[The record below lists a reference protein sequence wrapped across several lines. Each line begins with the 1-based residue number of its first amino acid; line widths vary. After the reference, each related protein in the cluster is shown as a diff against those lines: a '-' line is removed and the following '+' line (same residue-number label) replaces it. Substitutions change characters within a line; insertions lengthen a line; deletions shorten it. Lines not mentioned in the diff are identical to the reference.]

1 MGKRIV
7 DIKTSV
13 VKGKMLKTVIYS
25 DGSKQVG
32 IISDDQIGKM
42 VRAIEGAP
50 DLKLIVGQK
59 KQSQAGNI
67 GALIVIVAMMY
78 GLMTLAA
85 YSHKT
90 EDRRCS
96 GEKWYTFDDCF

>member
-1 MGKRIV
+1 MKKRIV

-32 IISDDQIGKM
+32 IISDQQIGKLM
-42 VRAIEGAP
+42 QAIEGAP
-50 DLKLIVGQK
+50 DLKLLVGQK
-59 KQSQAGNI
+59 KAQAGNI
-67 GALIVIVAMMY
+67 GAFILFVGLIY

-90 EDRRCS
+90 EDRRCM
-96 GEKWYTFDDCF
+96 GEKWFTFNDCF

>member
-32 IISDDQIGKM
+32 IVSDDQIGKM
-42 VRAIEGAP
+42 IRAIEGAP

-59 KQSQAGNI
+59 KAQSGNI